1 MDWRMQGSAQRRR
14 MSAPSNHYGAA
25 MAIPRSNDPSMDEAL
40 AGMAR
45 VGNPR
50 MPMGMS
56 AYTLSAPV
64 PPERGTLMPKGH
76 SKSVDPTVMNAG
88 PGTRTFG
95 PYDRNGAH
103 YGVSVMC
110 CALVDPAAGATQANA
125 KIVPS
130 VAMRSAPN
138 FYMGMQASQEQ

>member
-14 MSAPSNHYGAA
+14 MNAPSNHFGAA
-25 MAIPRSNDPSMDEAL
+25 MANSRFNVADPDEAL

-45 VGNPR
+45 IGNPR
-50 MPMGMS
+50 IPMGNS
-56 AYTLSAPV
+56 AYTLSPTV

-76 SKSVDPTVMNAG
+76 SKSVDPNVMNAG
-88 PGTRTFG
+88 TGTHTYG
-95 PYDRNGAH
+95 SYNRNGAH
-103 YGVSVMC
+103 YGVAVMC
-110 CALVDPAAGATQANA
+110 CSLVDPAAGQTQANA